1 MIDPEFAIVGAMLP
15 VVGGFHYASDTLKGI
30 TRPNRM
36 SWLLWTIAPAIAFVA
51 ELAQHT
57 PIEIAALTL
66 AFSFA
71 SLLVVLASF
80 LNPHAYWKITRF
92 DIACG
97 LLALLA
103 VLLWATTGQGNIA
116 IVCAILIDFL
126 ASLPTIGKLYSHSE
140 TERGVVYLACVAGS
154 LITLA
159 TIKSWTF
166 ANFAIPLYYLLID
179 SILLGVM
186 LFPSR
191 NRAFPVMSADNNPPQ
206 DNSSK

>member
-1 MIDPEFAIVGAMLP
+1 
-15 VVGGFHYASDTLKGI
+15 
-30 TRPNRM
+30 
-36 SWLLWTIAPAIAFVA
+36 
-51 ELAQHT
+51 
-57 PIEIAALTL
+57 
-66 AFSFA
+66 
-71 SLLVVLASF
+71 
-80 LNPHAYWKITRF
+80 
-92 DIACG
+92 
-97 LLALLA
+97 
-103 VLLWATTGQGNIA
+103 
-116 IVCAILIDFL
+116 
-126 ASLPTIGKLYSHSE
+126 
-140 TERGVVYLACVAGS
+140 LACVAGS